1 MYLELRI
8 LRTRRDLYLSSTVNN
23 TVSNISY
30 LDTEFIFCLFK
41 DKTTLRWFVVCNVP
55 WLITCLKYQQDIK
68 TEVSHTLWKCFKQNI
83 NMCIFESKLW
93 CSTVINI
100 RYLITSACSTTNTQA
115 CTRHSYLGFVRKGPA
130 AAQMWVWASPS
141 AGLHHSPTDCPQG
154 TPHACAAESVITQTR
169 RISSCLRHGR
179 QLTASSSQYEVSPS
193 HFLS

>member
-83 NMCIFESKLW
+83 NICIFESKLW

-100 RYLITSACSTTNTQA
+100 RILDHIC
-115 CTRHSYLGFVRKGPA
+115 L
-130 AAQMWVWASPS
+130 
-141 AGLHHSPTDCPQG
+141 LHHKYTSMHTSQLPGLCEEGSCSSTDVSVGQSFSRAPPQS
-154 TPHACAAESVITQTR
+154 HRLSTR
-169 RISSCLRHGR
+169 YTTCLCSWKCNN
-179 QLTASSSQYEVSPS
+179 ADKAY
-193 HFLS
+193 